1 MLSIPF
7 REIDTDFHLA
17 ITLKWESDIADT
29 GSHVFIV
36 HPVAGFGS
44 RLFCPVARDH
54 DRGLFCWLSEISR
67 ASIPGVQN
75 GIIAAKGFQPVLHDV
90 GGEIRPVPFIAQV
103 RGVTGRAGAF
113 LCPYSLLPCL
123 LDEAAINIPI
133 DDSMKV
139 DAPPLPSPKNIDRL
153 ELFPCLFV
161 KPRQLSLEAGDVSP
175 DFCGC
180 FVKCSRRI

>member
-17 ITLKWESDIADT
+17 ITLKWESDITDA

-44 RLFCPVARDH
+44 RLFCPVARDY
-54 DRGLFCWLSEISR
+54 DRGLFGWLSEISR
-67 ASIPGVQN
+67 TSIPGVQN
-75 GIIAAKGFQPVLHDV
+75 GIIAAKCFQPILHDV
-90 GGEIRPVPFIAQV
+90 GSEIRPVPFIAQV
-103 RGVTGRAGAF
+103 RGVTGRAGTF
-113 LCPYSLLPCL
+113 LCPYSLLPRL
-123 LDEAAINIPI
+123 LDEAAINIPV

-139 DAPPLPSPKNIDRL
+139 YASSLPSPKNIDRL

-175 DFCGC
+175 DFFRCLI
-180 FVKCSRRI
+180 KRSRRI